1 MFLELFLALLELV
14 HALAEIAAAGLG
26 QVLFPGDVGYGFVV
40 NINQGPAGGGF
51 WRCGL
56 DGDVVPD

>member
-26 QVLFPGDVGYGFVV
+26 QILFPGDVGSGFV
-40 NINQGPAGGGF
+40 IDTGQGFAGGGF
-51 WRCGL
+51 WCCGL
-56 DGDVVPD
+56 DGDVVSD